1 MERRSQMEQKIDKGM
16 IMDLTLEEM
25 EKGIK
30 SIKGF
35 VEDMENTKIGII
47 IKDHPDFGQI
57 YNILNNLRI
66 LVQEYKRDLYEE
78 YGHTHD

>member
-1 MERRSQMEQKIDKGM
+1 MEQEIDKGM

-25 EKGIK
+25 GKGIET
-30 SIKGF
+30 IKGF
-35 VEDMENTKIGII
+35 VEDMEHTKIGVI
-47 IKDHPDFGQI
+47 IKDHPDFGEI

-78 YGHTHD
+78 YGHSHD

>member
-1 MERRSQMEQKIDKGM
+1 MEQEIDKGM

-25 EKGIK
+25 EKGIETV
-30 SIKGF
+30 KGF
-35 VEDMENTKIGII
+35 VEDMEHTRIGII

-57 YNILNNLRI
+57 YKILNNLRI

-78 YGHTHD
+78 YGHSHDQ

>member
-1 MERRSQMEQKIDKGM
+1 MEQKISKEKA
-16 IMDLTLEEM
+16 MDLTLEEM
-25 EKGIK
+25 EKGIE

-57 YNILNNLRI
+57 YNILNNLRT

>member
-1 MERRSQMEQKIDKGM
+1 MEQKISKEKA
-16 IMDLTLEEM
+16 MDLTLEEM
-25 EKGIK
+25 EKGIE

-35 VEDMENTKIGII
+35 IDDMENTKIGII
-47 IKDHPDFGQI
+47 VKDHPDFGQI